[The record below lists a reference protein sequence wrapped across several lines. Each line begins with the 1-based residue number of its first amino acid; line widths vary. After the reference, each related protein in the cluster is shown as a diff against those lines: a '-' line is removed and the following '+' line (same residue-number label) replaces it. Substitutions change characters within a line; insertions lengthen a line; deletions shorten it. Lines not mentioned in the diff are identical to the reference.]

1 MKLLFVTGMLLAT
14 LCSASARAHTDAYF
28 DQTAAPHGGQIRMA
42 GPYHLEL
49 VVAGD
54 IVTLYVTDHS
64 DQPIDTAGG
73 SAKVIITSG
82 KKKRYVVILSP
93 AGGNKLRGGGEFKL
107 SKASAIS
114 VLVAFPDQDP
124 QRAKFTLKASG
135 KAPKKSHR
143 HH

>member
-1 MKLLFVTGMLLAT
+1 MKPLFIAAILFAALRTALAE
-14 LCSASARAHTDAYF
+14 AHTDAYF
-28 DQTAAPHGGQIRMA
+28 DKVASAHGGQIRMA

-54 IVTLYVTDHS
+54 LVALYVTDHS
-64 DQPIDTAGG
+64 DQPVDTLGG

-93 AGGNKLRGGGEFKL
+93 AGDNKLSGSGEFKL
-107 SKASAIS
+107 SKSSAVS
-114 VLVAFPDQDP
+114 VLIAFPDQEP
-124 QRAKFTLKASG
+124 QRAQFTLKAGG
-135 KAPKKSHR
+135 KASKKSKR